1 MMLTREID
9 HEVLRQLS
17 DTTSAASIEIVDLSG
32 DVEIVTNRITD
43 QSAILAQLT
52 SLATDVSAQNRSV
65 ARSAAEAHEAA
76 ARARTDIQRSSG
88 EVAGSLQ
95 AIRYLVDTVSVIS
108 AELNGL
114 QDALAKVGR
123 VAAGINA
130 IARQTNLLAL
140 NATIEAARAGDAGK
154 GFAVVAGEVKQLAK
168 QTSGAT
174 TEIDA
179 TLQELGSKTAELVR
193 RAAEGSAR
201 ADAALSGTAAIGDAM
216 SEAGRAIGE
225 LDGRVEAIADGSS
238 QIDSQCVRLSGD
250 LSSLSQG
257 VSESVASIG
266 AAQSRM
272 QQLLSM
278 SEAVMKYCVASGVEN
293 VDTSFVEEAM
303 RLSDVI
309 ARSFEAGLESGEVT
323 MEVLF
328 DRNYQE
334 IPGTDPKQ
342 YTTRY
347 LPFIDKVIPP
357 IQEPVLTFDPRV
369 VFCAPIDVN
378 GYLPSHNKKFS
389 LPQRPGDP
397 VWNAANSRTRRMFN
411 DRVGLAAGMNQTK
424 FLIQSYRRDMGGGQ
438 FAVMKDISA
447 PIFVRGRHWGGL
459 RIAYK
464 L

>member
-1 MMLTREID
+1 MLTREID

-17 DTTSAASIEIVDLSG
+17 ETTGEASIEIVDLSG
-32 DVEIVTNRITD
+32 DVEIVTQRITD
-43 QSAILAQLT
+43 QSAILSQLT
-52 SLATDVSAQNRSV
+52 SLASDVSAQNRSV
-65 ARSAAEAHEAA
+65 AEAAAEAHEAA

-88 EVAGSLQ
+88 EVSGSLQ
-95 AIRYLVDTVSVIS
+95 AIRYLVETVSVIS

-114 QDALAKVGR
+114 QDALARVGR
-123 VAAGINA
+123 VASGINA

-179 TLQELGSKTAELVR
+179 TLQELGAKTSELVR

-225 LDGRVEAIADGSS
+225 LDGRVEAIAGGSA
-238 QIDSQCVRLSGD
+238 QIDSQCLRLSGD
-250 LSSLSQG
+250 LRNLSQG

-278 SEAVMKYCVASGVEN
+278 SEAVMKYCVASGVETP
-293 VDTSFVEEAM
+293 DTAFVEEAM
-303 RLSDVI
+303 RLASQV
-309 ARSFEAGLESGEVT
+309 AAAFEAGLDSGEVT
-323 MEVLF
+323 METLF
-328 DRNYQE
+328 DRNYQLM
-334 IPGTDPKQ
+334 PGTDPKQ

-357 IQEPVLTFDPRV
+357 IQEPALNFDQRV

-389 LPQRPGDP
+389 HPQRQGDP
-397 VWNAANSRTRRMFN
+397 IWNAANSRTRRMFN

-438 FAVMKDISA
+438 FAVMKDISS
-447 PIFVRGRHWGGL
+447 PIYVRGKHWGGL
-459 RIAYK
+459 RLAYK
-464 L
+464 V

>member
-65 ARSAAEAHEAA
+65 AQSAAEAHEAA

-179 TLQELGSKTAELVR
+179 TLKELGSKTAELVR

-293 VDTSFVEEAM
+293 VDTTFVEEAM

-389 LPQRPGDP
+389 QPQRPGDP

>member
-1 MMLTREID
+1 MLTREID
-9 HEVLRQLS
+9 HQVLRQLS
-17 DTTSAASIEIVDLSG
+17 ETTSEASIEIVDLSG
-32 DVEIVTNRITD
+32 DVEIVTKRITD
-43 QSAILAQLT
+43 QSAILTQLT
-52 SLATDVSAQNRSV
+52 SLASDVSTQNRSV
-65 ARSAAEAHEAA
+65 ARAAAEAHEAA

-95 AIRYLVDTVSVIS
+95 AIRYLVETVSVIS

-114 QDALAKVGR
+114 QEALARVGR

-179 TLQELGSKTAELVR
+179 TLQELGAKTSELVR
-193 RAAEGSAR
+193 RASEGSAR
-201 ADAALSGTAAIGDAM
+201 ADAALSGTAAIGEAM

-225 LDGRVEAIADGSS
+225 LDGRVEAIAGGST
-238 QIDSQCVRLSGD
+238 QIDAQCNQLSGD
-250 LSSLSQG
+250 LTSLSQG
-257 VSESVASIG
+257 VSESVTSIG

-272 QQLLSM
+272 QQLLTM
-278 SEAVMKYCVASGVEN
+278 SEAVMKYCVASGVETP
-293 VDTSFVEEAM
+293 DTPYVEEVI
-303 RLSDVI
+303 RLSSLV
-309 ARSFEAGLESGEVT
+309 ATAFEAGLDSGEVS
-323 MEVLF
+323 METLF
-328 DRNYQE
+328 DRNYQL
-334 IPGTDPKQ
+334 IPNTDPKQ

-347 LPFIDKVIPP
+347 LPFIDKVIPA
-357 IQEPVLTFDPRV
+357 IQEPALAFDPRV

-378 GYLPSHNKKFS
+378 GYIPSHNKKFS
-389 LPQRPGDP
+389 LPQRPDDP

-438 FAVMKDISA
+438 FAVMKDISS
-447 PIFVRGRHWGGL
+447 PIYVRGRHWGGL
-459 RIAYK
+459 RLAYK
-464 L
+464 V

>member
-1 MMLTREID
+1 MLTREID

-17 DTTSAASIEIVDLSG
+17 ETTGEASIEIVDLSG
-32 DVEIVTNRITD
+32 DVEIVTQRITD
-43 QSAILAQLT
+43 QSAILSQLT
-52 SLATDVSAQNRSV
+52 SLASDVSAQNRSV
-65 ARSAAEAHEAA
+65 AEAAAEAHEAA

-88 EVAGSLQ
+88 EVSGSLQ
-95 AIRYLVDTVSVIS
+95 AIRYLVETVSVIS

-114 QDALAKVGR
+114 QDALARVGR
-123 VAAGINA
+123 VASGINA

-179 TLQELGSKTAELVR
+179 TLQELGAKTSELVR

-225 LDGRVEAIADGSS
+225 LDGRVEAIAGGSA
-238 QIDSQCVRLSGD
+238 QIDSQCLRLSGD
-250 LSSLSQG
+250 LRNLSQG

-278 SEAVMKYCVASGVEN
+278 SEAVMKYCVASGVETP
-293 VDTSFVEEAM
+293 DTAFVEEAM
-303 RLSDVI
+303 RLASQV
-309 ARSFEAGLESGEVT
+309 AAAFEAGLDSGEVT
-323 MEVLF
+323 METLF
-328 DRNYQE
+328 DRNYQLM
-334 IPGTDPKQ
+334 PGTDPKQ

-357 IQEPVLTFDPRV
+357 IQEPALNFDQRV

-389 LPQRPGDP
+389 HPQRPGDP
-397 VWNAANSRTRRMFN
+397 IWNAANSRTRRMFN

-438 FAVMKDISA
+438 FAVMKDISS
-447 PIFVRGRHWGGL
+447 PIYVRGKHWGGL
-459 RIAYK
+459 RLAYK
-464 L
+464 V

>member
-1 MMLTREID
+1 MLTREID

-17 DTTSAASIEIVDLSG
+17 ETTGEASIEIVDLSG
-32 DVEIVTNRITD
+32 DVEIVTQRITD
-43 QSAILAQLT
+43 QSAILSQLT
-52 SLATDVSAQNRSV
+52 SLASDVSAQNRSV
-65 ARSAAEAHEAA
+65 AEAAAEAHEAA

-88 EVAGSLQ
+88 EVSGSLQ
-95 AIRYLVDTVSVIS
+95 AIRYLVETVSVIS

-114 QDALAKVGR
+114 QDALARVGR
-123 VAAGINA
+123 VASGINA

-179 TLQELGSKTAELVR
+179 TLQELGAKTSELVR

-225 LDGRVEAIADGSS
+225 LDGRVEAIAGGSA
-238 QIDSQCVRLSGD
+238 QIDSQCLRLSGD
-250 LSSLSQG
+250 LRNLSQG

-278 SEAVMKYCVASGVEN
+278 SEAVMKYCVASGVETP
-293 VDTSFVEEAM
+293 DTAFVEEAM
-303 RLSDVI
+303 RLASQV
-309 ARSFEAGLESGEVT
+309 AAAFEAGLDSGEVT
-323 MEVLF
+323 METLF
-328 DRNYQE
+328 DRNYQLM
-334 IPGTDPKQ
+334 PGTDPKQ

-357 IQEPVLTFDPRV
+357 IQEPALNFDQRV

-389 LPQRPGDP
+389 HPQRQGDP
-397 VWNAANSRTRRMFN
+397 IWNAANSRTRRMFN

-438 FAVMKDISA
+438 FAVMKDISS
-447 PIFVRGRHWGGL
+447 PIYARGKHWGGL
-459 RIAYK
+459 RLAYK
-464 L
+464 V